1 MADRR
6 DQCTTVAHRDAFQ
19 LLRDCAAHPRMQDAV
34 AHDAFGLH
42 LRHGR
47 NVLSVHVRLIS
58 TIRAL
63 DVDYFINGVGP
74 LWEVLS
80 VTISSIA
87 DLETVLDFLGI

>member
-1 MADRR
+1 MATRR
-6 DQCTTVAHRDAFQ
+6 QDVTVAHAAAFQ
-19 LLRDCAAHPRMQDAV
+19 LLRDCAAHPRMQGAV

-47 NVLSVHVRLIS
+47 NVLSVHVRLYS

-74 LWEVLS
+74 QWEVMS
-80 VTISSIA
+80 VTISSLA
-87 DLETVLDFLGI
+87 DLETVLNFFGI